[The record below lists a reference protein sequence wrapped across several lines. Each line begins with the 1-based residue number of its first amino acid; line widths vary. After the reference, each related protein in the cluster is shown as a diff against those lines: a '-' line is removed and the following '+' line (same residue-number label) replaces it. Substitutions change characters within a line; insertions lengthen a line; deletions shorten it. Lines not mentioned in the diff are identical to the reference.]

1 MKVWLPQKKISNLP
15 GVLATCC
22 TVEDKSLVY
31 KMGNVIIR
39 ENVNDGIWNG
49 VGNIVVDVVANNV
62 FMGVLV

>member
-1 MKVWLPQKKISNLP
+1 VTTTKKISNLP

-31 KMGNVIIR
+31 KMGNLVIR
-39 ENVNDGIWNG
+39 ENVNDGIGNG
-49 VGNIVVDVVANNV
+49 VGNIVVDGVANNV